1 VSSSAC
7 SFGKALFSERSALPS
22 IEFCKIMV
30 MQRLGPPTFEH
41 EDEDKN
47 GPPRRRPASAGE
59 GGRRINGASHLKA

>member
-1 VSSSAC
+1 
-7 SFGKALFSERSALPS
+7 
-22 IEFCKIMV
+22 V